1 MIDYESESSLD
12 VGCRVGHPGAMLQ
25 TANEAAT
32 APKPLDAGRYAA
44 VGVPLTQRR
53 VVDFGLVNS
62 ACCR

>member
-1 MIDYESESSLD
+1 
-12 VGCRVGHPGAMLQ
+12 MLQ